1 MNQLSVTAEPTNP
14 TAPNGETVV
23 EFTFRVR
30 DDISGYNQ
38 GYFKLRDPQGI
49 DTGFY
54 HYQPRRDDLYP
65 LPEELDWQE
74 YTATVI
80 LPAGSAPG
88 LWGGSEFTVRDRAG
102 NFKSYDFVEI
112 VTFDVIE

>member
-1 MNQLSVTAEPTNP
+1 M
-14 TAPNGETVV
+14 V

-30 DDISGYNQ
+30 DDISGYALGTLICATLRGMIH
-38 GYFKLRDPQGI
+38 GY
-49 DTGFY
+49 Y
-54 HYQPRRDDLYP
+54 HYPAARRDDFYP

-74 YTATVI
+74 YTATVM

-88 LWGGSEFTVRDRAG
+88 LLGVSEFTVRDRAG